1 MNKSSSKSAFFNPR
15 TILAFSL
22 CSCGVSLAM
31 FSFAPPKPVLPALR
45 GGPRLALLK
54 PNLTRPSALA
64 PSNYTS
70 TSTSGASLAAPTSP
84 STPSFGHPVISGVGV
99 YGFEED
105 IRLDPT
111 DPDIV
116 YTSAPDSASS
126 DTRWIWDSRDG

>member
-1 MNKSSSKSAFFNPR
+1 MRKKTVSESGIFHPR
-15 TILAFSL
+15 VFLAFIL
-22 CSCGVSLAM
+22 CSCGVSLAT
-31 FSFAPPKPVLPALR
+31 FSFAPPKPVLPALQ

-84 STPSFGHPVISGVGV
+84 STPTFGHPVISGVGG

-111 DPDIV
+111 DPNIV

-126 DTRWIWDSRDG
+126 DTSWIW